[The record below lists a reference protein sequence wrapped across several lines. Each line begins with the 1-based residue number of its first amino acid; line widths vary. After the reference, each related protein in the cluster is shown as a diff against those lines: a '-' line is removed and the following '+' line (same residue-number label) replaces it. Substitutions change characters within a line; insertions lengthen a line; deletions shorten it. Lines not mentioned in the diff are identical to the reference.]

1 MLLILEGFFSKRAQI
16 LYLFSNFF
24 LLNFDN
30 IFVFKNLGNLRPPQ
44 LGSRGFKS
52 KRRESLAAVAYKGG
66 GNKYYLQTPP
76 PWVNGNGTVNLDIR
90 SLTYYEIIV

>member
-1 MLLILEGFFSKRAQI
+1 MLLILEGFFQTRANFVPI
-16 LYLFSNFF
+16 FKFF

-30 IFVFKNLGNLRPPQ
+30 IFVFKNLENLRPPQ

-66 GNKYYLQTPP
+66 DNKYYLQTPP
-76 PWVNGNGTVNLDIR
+76 PWVNGNGTVNLNIR